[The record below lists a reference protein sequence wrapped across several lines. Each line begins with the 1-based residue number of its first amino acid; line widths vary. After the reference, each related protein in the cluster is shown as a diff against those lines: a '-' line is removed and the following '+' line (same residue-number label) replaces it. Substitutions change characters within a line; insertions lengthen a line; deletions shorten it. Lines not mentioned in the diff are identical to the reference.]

1 MCALG
6 YASFLSAKP
15 FQKPKCAQRITGNGP
30 QEGPRGMNSVKRS
43 KTLPTG
49 VFGRSLAT
57 GVGSFGYGAMRFK
70 KSQLGSFKMK
80 RFEIFCSDLCTIEY
94 PITKLFRTVVRIR
107 RLRPDHSKESNKSY
121 RIVFCSE
128 ASAARPRHV
137 GADHAAAAAW
147 AEAKTAQ
154 RRCASMCGGDAQR
167 AAASLCY

>member
-1 MCALG
+1 MKGGGGAEG
-6 YASFLSAKP
+6 ASCFVRL
-15 FQKPKCAQRITGNGP
+15 
-30 QEGPRGMNSVKRS
+30 NSVKR
-43 KTLPTG
+43 KAKPFRRGPLG
-49 VFGRSLAT
+49 FAT

>member
-15 FQKPKCAQRITGNGP
+15 FQKPQCAQAYHRKWPPGGATRYELG
-30 QEGPRGMNSVKRS
+30 QTKS

-49 VFGRSLAT
+49 AFGLAT